1 VRERRF
7 GRLGW
12 AVGEVGYGMWGVGAG
27 PGGWVGADDD
37 TSLAAMQL
45 GVDLGCT
52 LFDTAWIYGRGH
64 SEKLLGRLLEANP
77 GAGLR
82 VCTKIPP
89 KDRAWPST
97 RRSRLEDV
105 FPHDHVLEYTRA
117 SLENLGVDRTGLM
130 QFHVWEDGWTADDRW
145 LATVAEL
152 RGSGMVDGIGISVNR
167 WEPWN
172 AVAAVESGLVD
183 AVQVIYNIFDQ
194 NPEDRL
200 LPACRKHDVAVIARV
215 PFDEGSLTGTLTEDS
230 VWPEGDWRA
239 LYFVPENLRDS
250 VAHADALKPL
260 VPAGMTLPELALRFI
275 LQNPDISTVIPGM
288 RRPEHVRAN
297 LGVSDGAALGPGL
310 MARLREHRWDRT
322 PTEWSQ

>member
-1 VRERRF
+1 MRERRF
-7 GRLGW
+7 GRLAW
-12 AVGEVGYGMWGVGAG
+12 SVGEIGYGMWGVGAG
-27 PGGWVGADDD
+27 PGGWVGADDA
-37 TSLAAMQL
+37 TSLASMQL
-45 GVDLGCT
+45 AVGLGCT

-64 SEKLLGRLLEANP
+64 SEKLLGRLLKANP
-77 GAGLR
+77 GAGLQ

-89 KDRAWPST
+89 KDREWPST
-97 RRSRLEDV
+97 RASRLEDV

-117 SLENLGVDRTGLM
+117 SLENLGVDRIDLM
-130 QFHVWEDGWTADDRW
+130 QFHVWEDAWTADDRW

-152 RGSGMVDGIGISVNR
+152 RHSGMVEGVGISVNR

-172 AVAAVESGLVD
+172 GVAAVESGLID

-194 NPEDRL
+194 NPEDQL

-230 VWPEGDWRA
+230 AWPEGDWRA
-239 LYFVPENLRDS
+239 SYFVPDNLRDS

-260 VPAGMTLPELALRFI
+260 VPDGMTLPELALRFI
-275 LQNPDISTVIPGM
+275 LENPDISTVIPGM
-288 RRPEHVRAN
+288 RRPGHVRAN
-297 LGVSDGAALGPGL
+297 LGVSDGRALAPDL
-310 MARLREHRWDRT
+310 IARLREHRWDRV